1 MLITDEE
8 KSSAVRD
15 ILLFKSLL
23 FVKSFNFKARV
34 HELMANVGCYLI
46 WVDFLKLVEQVFHPI
61 KYFNIQ
67 SVAFSLAKEGLD
79 MHSNCLLDAVAL
91 DRPRSS

>member
-8 KSSAVRD
+8 KSSAVRK

-34 HELMANVGCYLI
+34 HELMANVGCDLI
-46 WVDFLKLVEQVFHPI
+46 WVDFL
-61 KYFNIQ
+61 YFDFNLFI
-67 SVAFSLAKEGLD
+67 FLKR
-79 MHSNCLLDAVAL
+79 H
-91 DRPRSS
+91 